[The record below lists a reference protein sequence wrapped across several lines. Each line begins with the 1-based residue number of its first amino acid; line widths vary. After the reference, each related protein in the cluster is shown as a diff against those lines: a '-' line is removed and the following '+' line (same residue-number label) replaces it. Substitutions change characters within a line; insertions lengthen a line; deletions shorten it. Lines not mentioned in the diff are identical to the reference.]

1 MGGNS
6 SDITGRLNS
15 GAFLFRAS
23 YIHGFPDFD
32 VTTNPANG
40 APRVEKL
47 RKKMAEL
54 GLDGFLVPRAD
65 EHQGEYVPP
74 HAQRLGWLTGFTGS
88 AGAALVLKNSA
99 YIFVDGRYEL
109 QVRAQTDGKVFSYE
123 SLVSNP
129 PTSWLAENGK
139 GLTIGFDP
147 WLHTIYEA
155 EALRNALEKQGG
167 QLIPVE
173 TNLVDAVWDDQPE
186 APAAEVTIQPARFS
200 GHEAKD
206 KISEMKAA
214 VAASGASATVL
225 TDPSSVAWVFNI
237 RGKDVSNT
245 PLPLSFA
252 IIPAQGEPELFIDE
266 RKLAIEPRAYL
277 TQLAKLSAPP
287 IWRGICARAARGEAI
302 LLDPVLAAEKLRL
315 IVTSAGG
322 SVIEG
327 KDPARIPRAIK
338 NKAELDGSRAA
349 HERDGVAMVNF
360 LSWIDAQKPGTIDEI
375 SAAKKLEESRANAG
389 RDFQMP
395 LEDISFDTISGA
407 GPNGAIIHYRVNTDT
422 NRTLQDGELYLV
434 DSGAQYRDGTTDITR
449 TVPIGR
455 IDPETVKAFTLV
467 LKGVIAI
474 TTARFPKGTRGQD
487 IDILARIALW
497 KHGFD
502 YAHGTGHGVGSY
514 LSVHEGPQSISRK
527 GAQELLPGMIL
538 SNEPGYYKPG
548 AFGIRIENL
557 IIVTEPEVLPGGDI
571 PMMGFETLTFCPI
584 DRRLVDKALLTQ
596 EELDWL
602 NTYHAKVRAK
612 LSGHLGDAERK
623 WLEAATAPF

>member
-1 MGGNS
+1 M
-6 SDITGRLNS
+6 
-15 GAFLFRAS
+15 AFQT
-23 YIHGFPDFD
+23 FD

-277 TQLAKLSAPP
+277 TQLAKLSAPADLE
-287 IWRGICARAARGEAI
+287 GHLGARAARGESI

-349 HERDGVAMVNF
+349 HQRDGVAMVNF

>member
-1 MGGNS
+1 M
-6 SDITGRLNS
+6 
-15 GAFLFRAS
+15 AFQT
-23 YIHGFPDFD
+23 FD

-129 PTSWLAENGK
+129 PASWLAENGK

-252 IIPAQGEPELFIDE
+252 IIPAEGEPELFIDE
-266 RKLAIEPRAYL
+266 RKLPIEPRAYL
-277 TQLAKLSAPP
+277 TQLAKLSAPADLEEHL
-287 IWRGICARAARGEAI
+287 GARAARGEAI

-315 IVTSAGG
+315 IITSAGG

-455 IDPETVKAFTLV
+455 VDPETVKAFTLV

-487 IDILARIALW
+487 IDVLARIALW

-584 DRRLVDKALLTQ
+584 DRRLIDKALLTQ

>member
-1 MGGNS
+1 M
-6 SDITGRLNS
+6 
-15 GAFLFRAS
+15 AFQT
-23 YIHGFPDFD
+23 FD

-88 AGAALVLKNSA
+88 AGAALILKNSA

-129 PTSWLAENGK
+129 PASWLAENGK

-155 EALRNALEKQGG
+155 EALRSALEKQGG

-277 TQLAKLSAPP
+277 TQLAKLSAPADLE
-287 IWRGICARAARGEAI
+287 GHLGARAARGEAI

-487 IDILARIALW
+487 IDVLARIALW

-557 IIVTEPEVLPGGDI
+557 IIVTELEVLPGGDI

-584 DRRLVDKALLTQ
+584 DRRLIDKALLTQ

>member
-1 MGGNS
+1 
-6 SDITGRLNS
+6 
-15 GAFLFRAS
+15 
-23 YIHGFPDFD
+23 
-32 VTTNPANG
+32 
-40 APRVEKL
+40 
-47 RKKMAEL
+47 MAEL

-129 PTSWLAENGK
+129 PASWLAENGK

-277 TQLAKLSAPP
+277 TQLAKLSAPADLE
-287 IWRGICARAARGEAI
+287 GHLGARAARGEAI

>member
-1 MGGNS
+1 M
-6 SDITGRLNS
+6 
-15 GAFLFRAS
+15 AFQT
-23 YIHGFPDFD
+23 FD

-129 PTSWLAENGK
+129 PASWLAENGK

-252 IIPAQGEPELFIDE
+252 IMPAQGEPELFIDE

-277 TQLAKLSAPP
+277 TQLAKLSAPADLE
-287 IWRGICARAARGEAI
+287 GHLGARAARGEAI
-302 LLDPVLAAEKLRL
+302 LLDPILAAEKLRL

>member
-1 MGGNS
+1 M
-6 SDITGRLNS
+6 
-15 GAFLFRAS
+15 AFQT
-23 YIHGFPDFD
+23 FD

-129 PTSWLAENGK
+129 PASWLAENGK

-200 GHEAKD
+200 GHKAKD

-277 TQLAKLSAPP
+277 TQLAKLSAPADLE
-287 IWRGICARAARGEAI
+287 GHLGARAARGEAI

>member
-1 MGGNS
+1 M
-6 SDITGRLNS
+6 
-15 GAFLFRAS
+15 AFQT
-23 YIHGFPDFD
+23 FD

-129 PTSWLAENGK
+129 PASWLAENGK

-277 TQLAKLSAPP
+277 TQLAKLSAPADLE
-287 IWRGICARAARGEAI
+287 GHLGARAARGEAI

-602 NTYHAKVRAK
+602 NTYHAKVRVK

>member
-1 MGGNS
+1 M
-6 SDITGRLNS
+6 
-15 GAFLFRAS
+15 AFQT
-23 YIHGFPDFD
+23 FD

-129 PTSWLAENGK
+129 PASWLAENGK

-277 TQLAKLSAPP
+277 TQLAKLSAPADLE
-287 IWRGICARAARGEAI
+287 GHLGARAARGEAI

-434 DSGAQYRDGTTDITR
+434 NSGAQYRDGTTDITR

>member
-1 MGGNS
+1 
-6 SDITGRLNS
+6 
-15 GAFLFRAS
+15 
-23 YIHGFPDFD
+23 H
-32 VTTNPANG
+32 
-40 APRVEKL
+40 
-47 RKKMAEL
+47 
-54 GLDGFLVPRAD
+54 
-65 EHQGEYVPP
+65 
-74 HAQRLGWLTGFTGS
+74 
-88 AGAALVLKNSA
+88 
-99 YIFVDGRYEL
+99 
-109 QVRAQTDGKVFSYE
+109 
-123 SLVSNP
+123 
-129 PTSWLAENGK
+129 
-139 GLTIGFDP
+139 
-147 WLHTIYEA
+147 EA
-155 EALRNALEKQGG
+155 E
-167 QLIPVE
+167 
-173 TNLVDAVWDDQPE
+173 
-186 APAAEVTIQPARFS
+186 
-200 GHEAKD
+200 D
-206 KISEMKAA
+206 KIKEMQAA

-252 IIPAQGEPELFIDE
+252 IIPAKGEPELFIDE

-277 TQLAKLSAPP
+277 TQLAKLSAPSDLE
-287 IWRGICARAARGEAI
+287 GHLSALAAKAEAI
-302 LLDPVLAAEKLRL
+302 LLDPTLAAEQLRL
-315 IVTSAGG
+315 VVTSAGG

-360 LSWIDAQKPGTIDEI
+360 LSWVDGQKPGTIDEI
-375 SAAKKLEESRANAG
+375 SAAQKLEESRADAG

-422 NRTLQDGELYLV
+422 NRTLEDGELYLV

-449 TVPIGR
+449 TVPIGKVT
-455 IDPETVKAFTLV
+455 PETIKAFTLV

-487 IDILARIALW
+487 IDVLARIALW
-497 KHGFD
+497 KYGFD

-514 LSVHEGPQSISRK
+514 LSVHEGPQSISKK

-548 AFGIRIENL
+548 SFGIRIENL
-557 IIVTEPEVLPGGDI
+557 IIVTEPEVPEGGDI

-584 DRRLVDKALLTQ
+584 DRRLIDKSLFTH
-596 EELDWL
+596 EEIDWL
-602 NTYHAKVRAK
+602 NSYHASVREK
-612 LSGHLGDAERK
+612 LSGHLKDAERK
-623 WLEAATAPF
+623 WLEAATAPL

>member
-1 MGGNS
+1 M
-6 SDITGRLNS
+6 
-15 GAFLFRAS
+15 AFQS
-23 YIHGFPDFD
+23 FD

-40 APRVEKL
+40 GPRVAKL
-47 RKKMAEL
+47 RAKMAEL

-74 HAQRLGWLTGFTGS
+74 HAQRLAWLTGFTGS
-88 AGAALVLKNSA
+88 AGAALILKNSA

-109 QVRAQTDGKVFSYE
+109 QVRAQTDPKVFSYE
-123 SLVSNP
+123 SLVTNP
-129 PTSWLAENGK
+129 PAAWLAENGK
-139 GLTIGFDP
+139 GLNIGFDP
-147 WLHTIYEA
+147 WLHTISEA
-155 EALRNALEKQGG
+155 RSLRDALEAQGG
-167 QLIPVE
+167 QLVLVE
-173 TNLVDAVWDDQPE
+173 TNLIDAVWNDQPE
-186 APAAEVTIQPARFS
+186 VPTAEVTIQPARFS
-200 GHEAKD
+200 GHEAED
-206 KISEMKAA
+206 KIKEMQTA

-252 IIPAQGEPELFIDE
+252 IIPAKGEPELFIDE

-277 TQLAKLSAPP
+277 TQLARLSAPADLE
-287 IWRGICARAARGEAI
+287 GHLSALAAKGESI
-302 LLDPVLAAEKLRL
+302 LLDPTLAAEKLRL

-322 SVIEG
+322 SVIDG

-338 NKAELDGSRAA
+338 NKAELEGSRAA

-422 NRTLQDGELYLV
+422 NRTLEDGELYLV

-449 TVPIGR
+449 TVPIGKVT
-455 IDPETVKAFTLV
+455 PETVKAFTLV

-487 IDILARIALW
+487 IDVLARIALW

-514 LSVHEGPQSISRK
+514 LSVHEGPQSISKK

-557 IIVTEPEVLPGGDI
+557 IIVTEPEVPEGGDL
-571 PMMGFETLTFCPI
+571 PMMGFQTLTFCPI
-584 DRRLVDKALLTQ
+584 DRRLIDKSLFTQ
-596 EELDWL
+596 EEIDWL
-602 NTYHAKVRAK
+602 NRYHASVREK
-612 LSGHLGDAERK
+612 LSGHLKDAERK
-623 WLEAATAPF
+623 WLEAATAPL

>member
-1 MGGNS
+1 M
-6 SDITGRLNS
+6 
-15 GAFLFRAS
+15 AFQT
-23 YIHGFPDFD
+23 FD

-109 QVRAQTDGKVFSYE
+109 QVCAQTDGKVFSYE

-129 PTSWLAENGK
+129 PASWLAENGK

-277 TQLAKLSAPP
+277 TQLAKLSAPADLE
-287 IWRGICARAARGEAI
+287 GHLGARAARGEAI

-375 SAAKKLEESRANAG
+375 SAAKKLEELRANAG

>member
-1 MGGNS
+1 M
-6 SDITGRLNS
+6 
-15 GAFLFRAS
+15 AFQT
-23 YIHGFPDFD
+23 FD

-200 GHEAKD
+200 GYEAKD

-277 TQLAKLSAPP
+277 TQLAKLSAPADLE
-287 IWRGICARAARGEAI
+287 GHLGARAARGEAI

-514 LSVHEGPQSISRK
+514 LSVHEGPQSISRE